1 VAVADGMEVAL
12 GQEMLDQE
20 RDAQG
25 PRPEVGGADH
35 VDGDTE
41 SENDAA
47 ELDLDMFDTAR
58 PKHLLGG
65 VWSGAKSI
73 VKGAASGAFFLFA
86 LPIEG
91 AREGGAMGAGKGLV
105 AGIAGAVG
113 LPAAGACVAALQ
125 IGRGALNTP
134 RACIAE
140 WRVRVSATHEYQQ

>member
-1 VAVADGMEVAL
+1 MEVAL

-25 PRPEVGGADH
+25 PRPGGGTDH

-58 PKHLLGG
+58 PKHLLSG

-91 AREGGAMGAGKGLV
+91 AREGGAMGALALTTPPCAIYTQESHAASMAKIPVCMPV
-105 AGIAGAVG
+105 AN
-113 LPAAGACVAALQ
+113 VAYHGSEVWIQ
-125 IGRGALNTP
+125 TRESWEG
-134 RACIAE
+134 
-140 WRVRVSATHEYQQ
+140 S